1 MAKDTNRIY
10 YGQLERFGY
19 TLTAV
24 GRSEKE
30 VRKALEK
37 EYVRVYKYEHG
48 VHPKEDFWDGGRS
61 YYDVAMDEMYVDAFI
76 PGKVEWL

>member
-1 MAKDTNRIY
+1 MAKNTEKIWF
-10 YGQLERFGY
+10 GQLERFGY

-37 EYVRVYKYEHG
+37 EYVRVFKDENG
-48 VHPKEDFWDGGRS
+48 VHPKDDFWDDGES
-61 YYDVAMDEMYVDAFI
+61 YYDVAMREMYVDAFV
-76 PGKVEWL
+76 PGSVEWL